1 MHNRTHGCYRCGEG
15 PPFFDVEPPRRLGSP
30 ARGAH
35 GRDWRGFIFA
45 GDGRF
50 TECGVVETGAR
61 GVVRLRRC
69 DGGGEKAWH
78 PADLPCR
85 VRAEMILV
93 TRLVA
98 THSDRPAGEQIA
110 LRAERRLFL
119 KRRWRGVAEDGTE
132 FGFDLE
138 SRLRSGGVIHR
149 TEQADWVVWQEPE
162 PVLVLRPATP
172 EEAALMGW
180 KLGNLHMPVEV
191 LPGVLRVL
199 PDPAV
204 SQLLER
210 EGWPFSEETVL
221 FQPLKVAAHAVATDA
236 AGRE

>member
-1 MHNRTHGCYRCGEG
+1 
-15 PPFFDVEPPRRLGSP
+15 
-30 ARGAH
+30 
-35 GRDWRGFIFA
+35 
-45 GDGRF
+45 
-50 TECGVVETGAR
+50 
-61 GVVRLRRC
+61 
-69 DGGGEKAWH
+69 
-78 PADLPCR
+78 
-85 VRAEMILV
+85 MILV

-138 SRLRSGGVIHR
+138 SRLRPGGVIHR

-221 FQPLKVAAHAVATDA
+221 FHPLKVAAHAVAADA